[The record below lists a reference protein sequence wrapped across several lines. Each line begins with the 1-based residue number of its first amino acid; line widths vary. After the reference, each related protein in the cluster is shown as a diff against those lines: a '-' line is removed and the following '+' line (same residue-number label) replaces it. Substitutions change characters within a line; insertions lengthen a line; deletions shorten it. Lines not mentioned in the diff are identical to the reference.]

1 MLSLTL
7 SQYEFGSYDFGR
19 SVTFKGYDETGTAFN
34 ATGYTGKIKVS
45 DVNGSQIIND
55 LSVTFTTQSTTTGTF
70 AFTSTLRPYSVGY
83 YWLELELTKAGEQ
96 ISTKPTRIRIRASP
110 NAT

>member
-1 MLSLTL
+1 MLQLTL

-19 SVTFKGYDETGTAFN
+19 NVTFKGYTETGGVFD

-55 LSVTFTTQSTTTGTF
+55 LSITFTSQSTTTGTF